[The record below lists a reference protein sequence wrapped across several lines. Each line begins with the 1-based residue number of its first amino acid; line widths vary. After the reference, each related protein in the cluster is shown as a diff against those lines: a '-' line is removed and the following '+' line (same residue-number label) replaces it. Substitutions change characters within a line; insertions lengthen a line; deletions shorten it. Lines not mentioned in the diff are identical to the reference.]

1 MKKNGVS
8 SILQCKRVKG
18 SVGEPILRDLF
29 GTMNATGAKE
39 GVVAT
44 TGKVSIQARTWAE
57 NKPIRILE
65 LDEIVNLIRTHY
77 REDDIV
83 PETFDPPGL
92 HGSRPH
98 S

>member
-1 MKKNGVS
+1 M
-8 SILQCKRVKG
+8 L
-18 SVGEPILRDLF
+18 
-29 GTMNATGAKE
+29 KE

-44 TGKVSIQARTWAE
+44 TGKVSIQARTWAK

-83 PETFDPPGL
+83 PEHLLPLAFMEADHMPNYKDGVLFYRKVCGGRAMET
-92 HGSRPH
+92 SV